1 MAENSF
7 EHFLQQRRQ
16 VASAFVNG
24 DPGPLSEISTSTDP
38 ASIFGPSGGAEQG
51 AAHVIEVN
59 EAGSHRFHGGTTEL
73 EILHSRESGDLAY
86 WTGFQRASVKV
97 EGQHDAVPMT
107 LRVTE
112 VFRRENGEWKLVHR
126 HADPLSETRVRH

>member
-1 MAENSF
+1 MAENTF

-24 DPGPLSEISTSTDP
+24 DPGPLNEISTSIDP
-38 ASIFGPSGGAEQG
+38 ATIFGPGGGAEQG
-51 AAHVIEVN
+51 AARVLEVN
-59 EAGSHRFHGGTTEL
+59 EAASHHFHGGITEI

-86 WTGFQRASVKV
+86 WTGFQRASVRV
-97 EGQHDAVPMT
+97 EGRQDPEPMT

-112 VFRRENGEWKLVHR
+112 VYRREDDEWKLVHR
-126 HADPLSETRVRH
+126 HADPLSESRVRH